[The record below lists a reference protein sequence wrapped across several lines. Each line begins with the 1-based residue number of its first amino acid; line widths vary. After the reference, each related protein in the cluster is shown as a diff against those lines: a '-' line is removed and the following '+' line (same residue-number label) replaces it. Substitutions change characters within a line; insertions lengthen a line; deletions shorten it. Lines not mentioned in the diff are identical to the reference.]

1 MCVTLSTWK
10 ATKLP
15 PPEGLSV
22 IFLPYQRLNW
32 AFYKQQLFLGGG
44 DFMFH
49 KWKGMTYKLDCF

>member
-44 DFMFH
+44 
-49 KWKGMTYKLDCF
+49 GISCFTNGRE